1 MALVLDVL
9 ALDKHLSAAMSLNN
23 SDTYRNIAIHPARR
37 PQLRQRRQHRR
48 QPVSHFNHRR
58 LLSVDT
64 SPQSTD
70 VDLLELL
77 RRHRCR
83 VVKRIPKVVRVHAAD
98 KLERLLSVVCE
109 DPDNIVRW
117 NNLLLS
123 TLASKINKRIWD
135 FPKTII
141 FEDQKIDVIP
151 LPSKRSQESSKL
163 AATVSNK
170 LEDGDVRGAFRLT
183 ASDDTLAPF
192 TDATLEEQKL
202 KHPPRAVNTQLQL
215 MLPRRAHSRTV

>member
-1 MALVLDVL
+1 M
-9 ALDKHLSAAMSLNN
+9 
-23 SDTYRNIAIHPARR
+23 
-37 PQLRQRRQHRR
+37 
-48 QPVSHFNHRR
+48 
-58 LLSVDT
+58 
-64 SPQSTD
+64 
-70 VDLLELL
+70 
-77 RRHRCR
+77 
-83 VVKRIPKVVRVHAAD
+83 HAAD

-151 LPSKRSQESSKL
+151 LRSKRCQESSKL
-163 AATVSNK
+163 AATVSSK
-170 LEDGDVRGAFRLT
+170 LEDGDVRGAIRLA

-192 TDATLEEQKL
+192 TDATLEELKL
-202 KHPPRAVNTQLQL
+202 KHPPRAANTQLFSAANATTQSTQPNSL
-215 MLPRRAHSRTV
+215 MLCESAILAAVRSFQPAWFCRWVGRSATSAFKISY

>member
-9 ALDKHLSAAMSLNN
+9 ALDRHLSAALSLNN
-23 SDTYRNIAIHPARR
+23 ADTYQYIVIHPARR
-37 PQLRQRRQHRR
+37 SQLRQQRQRRR

-58 LLSVDT
+58 LLSVDM

-109 DPDNIVRW
+109 DPDNIVSW
-117 NNLLLS
+117 NNLLLFSFCCFAVPGQWGGNGKRHSS
-123 TLASKINKRIWD
+123 TLASKMNKRIWD

-151 LPSKRSQESSKL
+151 LRSKRSQESSIWEAVL
-163 AATVSNK
+163 LFN
-170 LEDGDVRGAFRLT
+170 
-183 ASDDTLAPF
+183 DDF
-192 TDATLEEQKL
+192 
-202 KHPPRAVNTQLQL
+202 VICYN
-215 MLPRRAHSRTV
+215 